1 MARTMSTEEIIRAVG
16 EAMEETMR
24 MEDYP
29 ERLLPYTPAE
39 LKFLREFVG
48 RAIIRVL
55 EQVEA

>member
-1 MARTMSTEEIIRAVG
+1 MSTEEIIRAVG